1 MEHRELLCTVAGL
14 SQWMTKGP
22 AQQQRSGSLDLLG
35 NVAEQHDTHRGN
47 TGGLDRARDQ
57 SHGLIAE
64 PSSWCQQDGV
74 NTLLLEPRRDLRC
87 GLPRERRQMLPLDVA
102 HEAVGVGQRAQHTAI
117 DQGSQ

>member
-1 MEHRELLCTVAGL
+1 MEHRKLLCTVAGL

-22 AQQQRSGSLDLLG
+22 AQQQCSRSLDLLG

-64 PSSWCQQDGV
+64 PSSWCQEHGIDA
-74 NTLLLEPRRDLRC
+74 LLLEPRHDLRG
-87 GLPRERRQMLPLDVA
+87 GLPRERRQMLTLDVT
-102 HEAVGVGQRAQHTAI
+102 HEAVGVGQ
-117 DQGSQ
+117 